1 MKNKIFAL
9 EEVLDKFHDG
19 QSIMFGDLHGE
30 ISAEEII
37 SGLIEKNVKNLT
49 AIACTSGQPDMG
61 VGRLVANHQ
70 VSKFMATHIGLNPN
84 TRDQLFSGEM
94 EVEFIPQ
101 GTFAERIVKCCVRGG
116 HLYVPGHDKKGVFKI
131 SLFHSTDVTLVDF
144 GFSS

>member
-1 MKNKIFAL
+1 MKNKIFTL

-101 GTFAERIVKCCVRGG
+101 GTFAE
-116 HLYVPGHDKKGVFKI
+116 L
-131 SLFHSTDVTLVDF
+131 
-144 GFSS
+144 